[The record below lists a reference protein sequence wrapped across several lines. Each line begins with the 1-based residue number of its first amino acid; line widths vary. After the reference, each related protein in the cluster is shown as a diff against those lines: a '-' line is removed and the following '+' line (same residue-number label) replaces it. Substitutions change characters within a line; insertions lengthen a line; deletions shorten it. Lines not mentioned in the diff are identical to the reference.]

1 MKPDRLDWQIIELLR
16 KDGRT
21 SNSEI
26 ARQLNIA
33 EGTVRMRVKRLCKA
47 GVFRISGQINPEF
60 LIDHQLITIGI
71 KVKESKSLEKTL
83 YKIAKLEHVSFA
95 AITSGRYDIIAQVL
109 VDSNKGLINFL
120 TQSLAKIQEISST
133 ETFVMLKTVNSWI

>member
-1 MKPDRLDWQIIELLR
+1 MKPDKLDWQIIELLR
-16 KDGRT
+16 KDGRM

-26 ARQLNIA
+26 ARQLKIA
-33 EGTVRMRVKRLCKA
+33 EGTVRTRVKRLCKA
-47 GVFRISGQINPEF
+47 GVFRVVGQINPEF
-60 LIDHQLITIGI
+60 LTDHQLITIGI
-71 KVKESKSLEKTL
+71 KVKESKALEKTL
-83 YKIAKLEHVSFA
+83 HKIAKLQQVNFA

-133 ETFVMLKTVNSWI
+133 ETFVMLKTINSWV

>member
-1 MKPDRLDWQIIELLR
+1 MKPDNLDWQIIELLR

-26 ARQLNIA
+26 ARQLDIA
-33 EGTVRMRVKRLCKA
+33 EGTVRMRIKRLCKA
-47 GVFRISGQINPEF
+47 GVLRVAGQINPEI
-60 LIDHQLITIGI
+60 LTDHQLITIGI

-83 YKIAKLEHVSFA
+83 YKIAKLQQVNFA

-120 TQSLAKIQEISST
+120 TKSLAKIQEISST
-133 ETFVMLKTVNSWI
+133 ETFVMLKTINSWI

>member
-1 MKPDRLDWQIIELLR
+1 MKPDKLDWQIIELLR
-16 KDGRT
+16 KDGRM

-26 ARQLNIA
+26 ARQLKIA
-33 EGTVRMRVKRLCKA
+33 EGTVRTRVKRLCKA
-47 GVFRISGQINPEF
+47 GVFRVVGQINPEF
-60 LIDHQLITIGI
+60 LTDHQLITIGI
-71 KVKESKSLEKTL
+71 KVKESKALEKTL
-83 YKIAKLEHVSFA
+83 HKIAKLQQVNFA

-133 ETFVMLKTVNSWI
+133 ETFVMLKTINSWI